1 MPMTTPARTPKAN
14 VLTMATTATQK
25 SNLCTRKSRR
35 ISGRSIMPITTASMI
50 RAASTGLGRSEKS
63 GARKSSV
70 SSTMTPEVSEA
81 SPVRAP
87 DRSLSELA
95 DRLVETGIP
104 WSSPAP
110 VLAMAWAT
118 DSWLMSI
125 W

>member
-1 MPMTTPARTPKAN
+1 MPITTPASTPKAN
-14 VLTMATTATQK
+14 VLTMAATATQK

-63 GARKSSV
+63 GARKRSV

-110 VLAMAWAT
+110 VLAMACAT